1 MIHVVS
7 FDAPQLPAL
16 TDVYAHAPY
25 LNAQGAVQLL
35 TFTQGDNTN
44 DLPFAL
50 LTSGVSRGGYP
61 GEFGEFG
68 TPEVGIS
75 QRFSVVIRRDAILD
89 TARLGIIQFFRFMA
103 CDYYYSGRQAAD
115 GSLFAQ
121 TVPTAQRQLV
131 ATDHTDRNDM
141 ANPEGWYDLGVAC
154 FAQIAARPISAIPPI
169 PFSFSDTPRIPVPLW
184 LYNSH
189 HNNAPNL
196 LTHVWV
202 KYDFTTVLALRQP
215 GQALTS
221 ICYFD
226 WTVEW
231 VYDFTPPANYLTA
244 PATNWAPT
252 RTRGAAPG
260 LQLGLV
266 RPGAPPHGV
275 LQPYFR
281 SPGMALPP
289 AHPYALQTDPIL
301 VEVR

>member
-7 FDAPQLPAL
+7 FNAPQLPAS
-16 TDVYAHAPY
+16 TDVYAHPPY
-25 LNAQGAVQLL
+25 VNAQGAVQLM
-35 TFTQGDNTN
+35 TVTQRGEPN

-50 LTSGVSRGGYP
+50 LAAGISHGGYP
-61 GEFGEFG
+61 NEFGEFG

-75 QRFSVVIRRDAILD
+75 QRFNVVVRRDAILD
-89 TARLGIIQFFRFMA
+89 SARLGIIQFFRFMA

-121 TVPTAQRQLV
+121 TVPTAQRQIV
-131 ATDHTDRNDM
+131 ATDHATGNAL
-141 ANPEGWYDLGVAC
+141 ANAEGWYDPGVAC
-154 FAQIAARPISAIPPI
+154 FIEMSPRPVSAIPPI
-169 PFSFSDTPRIPVPLW
+169 PFSFSDTPRVPVPLW
-184 LYNSH
+184 LYNPH

-215 GQALTS
+215 GQPLMS

-226 WTVEW
+226 WTIEW

-244 PATNWAPT
+244 PATSRAPA
-252 RTRGAAPG
+252 RTPGSAPG
-260 LQLGLV
+260 KQIGPI
-266 RPGAPPHGV
+266 RPGPPPHGV

-281 SPGMALPP
+281 SPGAALPP
-289 AHPYALQTDPIL
+289 THPSASRTNPIL
-301 VEVR
+301 VDIR